1 MKIERTFKDKVLDL
15 IYYAA
20 LREEFKW
27 RDGEGTRH
35 FHRMEMCVEL
45 GDKIKELIELDSE
58 LKKLDKRYKNG
69 IEEMEENDGN
79 RTENR

>member
-1 MKIERTFKDKVLDL
+1 MGIKRTFKDKVLYL
-15 IYYAA
+15 IYNTAFY
-20 LREEFKW
+20 EEGKW

-35 FHRMEMCVEL
+35 FHRMEMCAEL

-69 IEEMEENDGN
+69 IEKMEEDD
-79 RTENR
+79 E

>member
-1 MKIERTFKDKVLDL
+1 MKLGRSFKDKVLDL

-45 GDKIKELIELDSE
+45 
-58 LKKLDKRYKNG
+58 KKLDKRYKNG
-69 IEEMEENDGN
+69 IEKMEEDD
-79 RTENR
+79 E